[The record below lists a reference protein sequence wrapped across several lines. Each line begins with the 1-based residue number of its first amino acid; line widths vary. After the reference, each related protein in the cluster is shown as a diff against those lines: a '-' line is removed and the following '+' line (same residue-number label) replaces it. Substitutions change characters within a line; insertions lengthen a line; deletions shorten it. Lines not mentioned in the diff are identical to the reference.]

1 MTTPAAS
8 PVHTARLTAL
18 RFGGLAF
25 DGRDPAME
33 GLRRNMQ
40 RIPARKILLHDGEDG
55 GWVLVAAEGW
65 LAASKCGLNGEVQLI
80 DFILPGD
87 IADPTAADGKT
98 AGLSLEAVT
107 DVLVSVIPLPAW
119 HRMLADSP
127 RLARASDQ
135 AHAAG
140 RARIS
145 ERMLRLGRGSAE
157 SRIAY
162 ALIELCLRL
171 RPLGLSDNCL
181 FHLPLTQR
189 HIGDFTGLTAV
200 HVCRTLRRF
209 VRNGLL
215 ETADHMDIRITDL
228 AALADIA
235 GVEPARLAAEITALE
250 D

>member
-1 MTTPAAS
+1 MTRPAAP
-8 PVHTARLTAL
+8 PVQTTRISGL
-18 RFGGLAF
+18 RIGAMAF
-25 DGRDPAME
+25 DSRDPAME
-33 GLRRNMQ
+33 GLRRNVQ
-40 RIPARKILLHDGEDG
+40 KIPAQKILLHDGEDS
-55 GWVLVAAEGW
+55 GWVLVVAEGW
-65 LAASKCGLNGEVQLI
+65 LAASKCALNGEVQLI

-107 DVLVSVIPLPAW
+107 DARVSVIPLPAW

-127 RLARASDQ
+127 RLARASAQ
-135 AHAAG
+135 VHAAG
-140 RARIS
+140 RARLS
-145 ERMLRLGRGSAE
+145 ERMLRLGRASAE

-171 RPLGLSDNCL
+171 RPLGLSDDCL

-189 HIGDFTGLTAV
+189 RIGDFTGLTAV

-209 VRNGLL
+209 VRNGLV

-228 AALADIA
+228 AALARIA
-235 GVEPARLAAEITALE
+235 GVDPARLAAEITPVA